1 MNKKLM
7 GILILFMLVGCDGK
21 ISEKEIAS
29 DINSTEDIMQS
40 FTIEETDTK
49 ESGMLKGS
57 FGTVKEISESNVVIE
72 GVNSKI
78 YTGDPSGFEELYE
91 GEFVYLEFSSYEETE
106 DGYKVEFTILREEDT
121 SPNNKRDIVL
131 H

>member
-1 MNKKLM
+1 MKKKIV
-7 GILILFMLVGCDGK
+7 GIFLLFMLVGCGGK

-29 DINSTEDIMQS
+29 DINSTEDIMQPY
-40 FTIEETDTK
+40 TIEAADTK

-78 YTGDPSGFEELYE
+78 YTGDPKGFDGLYQ
-91 GEFVYLEFSSYEETE
+91 GEFVYLEFSSYEEIE
-106 DGYKVEFTILREEDT
+106 GGYKVEFTILREEDT
-121 SPNNKRDIVL
+121 SPNNKRDIIL